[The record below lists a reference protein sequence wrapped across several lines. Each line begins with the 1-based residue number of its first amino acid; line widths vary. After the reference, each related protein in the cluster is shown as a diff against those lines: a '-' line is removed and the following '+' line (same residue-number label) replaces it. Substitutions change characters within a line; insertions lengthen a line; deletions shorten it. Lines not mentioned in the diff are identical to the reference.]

1 MKLSVKLS
9 QEVHCKPSGTQQQLV
24 AGVAA
29 PSVVSL
35 CSFDWSKAE
44 IFFNVYKYFYHLSA
58 SVSLDTVDWTTLSS
72 CDCRDKSLL
81 RTIHTPKKL
90 SSAVSQQF
98 RSRGGYSGE
107 TILDRGEHIPYWWQT
122 LSWNFGIIYN
132 WQGNALKV
140 RCHEN
145 MGTILNPERDFT
157 PHIYPCWV
165 EGWFICGLV
174 SGNDHFLFVFLL

>member
-1 MKLSVKLS
+1 MPVSNS
-9 QEVHCKPSGTQQQLV
+9 EPSGTQQQLV

-98 RSRGGYSGE
+98 RSRGGYSGQ

-140 RCHEN
+140 RCHGKYGN
-145 MGTILNPERDFT
+145 TILNPKRDFT

>member
-1 MKLSVKLS
+1 MIMVGSSEAFCQTLAMPVSNSRYLVNC
-9 QEVHCKPSGTQQQLV
+9 EPSGTQQQLV

-107 TILDRGEHIPYWWQT
+107 NILDKLPNITVQCNKSDM
-122 LSWNFGIIYN
+122 SWKI
-132 WQGNALKV
+132 
-140 RCHEN
+140 
-145 MGTILNPERDFT
+145 
-157 PHIYPCWV
+157 
-165 EGWFICGLV
+165 
-174 SGNDHFLFVFLL
+174 